1 MDAMDDQP
9 LHLQRDMTPSTHIEA
24 CMTMSVRRSSAT
36 RTALVTSALV
46 RLTHGLEDPNLVW
59 SDTGQ
64 AAKQGCRDILNMCG
78 ENRW

>member
-24 CMTMSVRRSSAT
+24 CMTMSVRRRSAT

-46 RLTHGLEDPNLVW
+46 RLTYAVFYISRDFPGILIVLIPFW
-59 SDTGQ
+59 SGM
-64 AAKQGCRDILNMCG
+64 G
-78 ENRW
+78 